1 MSLGNE
7 IKRLR
12 KNRGMS
18 QSALAEVLNVTAQ
31 SISKWE
37 SNISF
42 PDISQLP
49 SIASFFGITIDE
61 LFVYPSDLEYE
72 RIERSIE
79 NGHSL
84 TNEMFIHSEDFLL
97 EEIKKN
103 PENHRAVSMLAD
115 LYHFQA
121 CRINDKAVY
130 YAMNALRLKPDN
142 KFDLCTLNN
151 ASNGYINDWN
161 ISCHYKLIERLN
173 SLVQN
178 HPKNSDRTKLFLLD
192 NLIADGRIEEA
203 EKILENNPRLKLRDI
218 YKVLILEKK
227 EGFVAAKAKYL
238 KLIED
243 NPNDFDVLMEVANRF
258 AFNCEDEIAIRIYE
272 MAHEKS
278 QKPRYTDM
286 LACIACLNR
295 KIGKKEAAIDAYK
308 RELAL
313 LKDEWN
319 ITKGEIVDSLKA
331 NIKELEG

>member
-1 MSLGNE
+1 MSLGSE

-18 QSALAEVLNVTAQ
+18 QGALAEVLNVTAQ

-37 SNISF
+37 SDASF

-72 RIERSIE
+72 RSIE
-79 NGHSL
+79 NGHPL
-84 TNEMFIHSEDFLL
+84 TNEMFIHSEGFLL
-97 EEIKKN
+97 AEIKRN

-115 LYHFQA
+115 LYHFHA
-121 CRINDKAVY
+121 CRINDKAAH
-130 YAMNALRLKPDN
+130 YAMDALRLKPDN

-161 ISCHYKLIERLN
+161 ISCHYKLIEKL
-173 SLVQN
+173 SALVQN
-178 HPKNSDRTKLFLLD
+178 HPENSDRTKLFLLD

-203 EKILENNPRLKLRDI
+203 EQILEKNPQLKLREV
-218 YKVLILEKK
+218 YQLLILEKR
-227 EGFVAAKAKYL
+227 EGFVAAEAKYL
-238 KLIED
+238 KLVED
-243 NPNDFDVLMEVANRF
+243 NPDNFDVLMEVANRF
-258 AFNCEDEIAIRIYE
+258 AFHSEDEKAISIYE
-272 MAHEKS
+272 MAHEKAP
-278 QKPRYTDM
+278 KPRYTDM
-286 LACIACLNR
+286 LASIAWLNR
-295 KIGKKEAAIDAYK
+295 KMGKKEAAIDAYK
-308 RELAL
+308 RELEL

-331 NIKELEG
+331 NIEALES